1 MNDDDL
7 MTAVRESFTDLRS
20 ATPVE
25 RIVNRGRTVRA
36 RRRIPVAAGA
46 LALVA
51 GAAVAAT
58 AVAGTA
64 PAAGHQPGHPVRAQL
79 AAWTVARHADGD
91 IYITVNQLQDPA
103 GLQST
108 LRADGLPVN
117 VSFSRPPLPASCQP
131 YNPSRS
137 VLRSVAT
144 FSTGGRRT
152 YLVIHPS
159 ALPSGVGVAIFDDP
173 GTAPSS
179 ASTQTQGDRNA
190 PPPGITGPLAIGLV
204 YASPQCTG

>member
-25 RIVNRGRTVRA
+25 RIVSRSRKVRT

-46 LALVA
+46 LAVLA
-51 GAAVAAT
+51 GAAVA
-58 AVAGTA
+58 GTVLT
-64 PAAGHQPGHPVRAQL
+64 AGHQPGHRVSAQL
-79 AAWTVARHADGD
+79 ASWTVSKHADGD
-91 IYITVNQLQDPA
+91 IYITVNQLEDPA

-117 VSFSRPPLPASCQP
+117 VSFTGQPPAAACQP
-131 YNPSRS
+131 YNSSRR
-137 VLRSVAT
+137 VLRSVAA
-144 FSTGGRRT
+144 FSTSDSRA
-152 YLVIHPS
+152 YLVIDPS

-173 GTAPSS
+173 GAGLPPGS
-179 ASTQTQGDRNA
+179 AHAQGDGNA
-190 PPPGITGPLAIGLV
+190 PPPGITGPLAVGLV